1 MKRPYLITLALVVF
15 VLGAVLVLTSMSA
28 NKKYKFKRSAEDI
41 HAELLEA
48 NYFMPPEEAKQLIDL
63 KDDTYIF
70 VDIRNPRDY
79 ANFHIESAVNV
90 PMQRVLDDDYV
101 PYLKDDRIKVLY
113 SEGSVE
119 ANQVRLLLTQYGYE
133 NLMVLHGGAAYWRGN
148 MLKKNIFKA
157 LPEYDDEKLKF
168 DPKKLKKDS

>member
-15 VLGAVLVLTSMSA
+15 VLGAVLVLTSISA

-41 HAELLEA
+41 HAELLETD
-48 NYFMPPEEAKQLIDL
+48 YFMQPEEAKQLIDL

-70 VDIRNPRDY
+70 VDIRNPRDF

-90 PMQRVLDDDYV
+90 PMQRVLDDEYV

-133 NLMVLHGGAAYWRGN
+133 NLRVLHGGAAYWRDN
-148 MLKKNIFKA
+148 MLKKDIFKA
-157 LPEYDDEKLKF
+157 PPEYDDEKLKF
-168 DPKKLKKDS
+168 DPKKLKKES